1 MRETVEK
8 FKKNKYVVVRLAIDS
23 DLQDLVTQYALFDEM
38 QDFHPDIDH
47 VVGAHF
53 KYADPLT
60 ETLLLKLQKTM
71 EENTGLTLLPT
82 YSFFRVYRPGDTLTA
97 HTDRAS
103 CEISATVCFNF
114 FYNDPTYSWPI
125 YLDNNPV
132 ELHPGDMAIYRGCD
146 VNHWRE
152 KFTAPE
158 GAWHVQGFFHYVD
171 ANGPNTE
178 WKFDRRENIGD
189 PMYQDPDQK
198 PMSEEDA
205 KKRLLLAEKLGYKDR
220 EKQLDQLN
228 AVASDVT
235 VPKLKS
241 YISFTS

>member
-1 MRETVEK
+1 MSETSEK

-23 DLQDLVTQYALFDEM
+23 DLQDLVTQYALFDEI

-60 ETLLLKLQKTM
+60 ETLLLTLQPIM
-71 EENTGLTLLPT
+71 EENTGLKLLPT
-82 YSFFRVYRPGDTLTA
+82 YSFFRVYRPGDELTP
-97 HTDRAS
+97 HTDRPS

-114 FYNDPTYSWPI
+114 FYNDPNYSWPI
-125 YLDNNPV
+125 FMDDKPI
-132 ELHPGDMAIYRGCD
+132 ELHPGDMAIYRGCE

-152 KFTAPE
+152 KLTASE

-171 ANGPNTE
+171 ANGPHTK

-189 PMYQDPDQK
+189 PMYQDTDEQPLD
-198 PMSEEDA
+198 EEKAMQRLQLA
-205 KKRLLLAEKLGYKDR
+205 KKLGYVDK
-220 EKQLDQLN
+220 EKQLEKLN
-228 AVASDVT
+228 AVAE
-235 VPKLKS
+235 VPKVKS